1 MTRNFEFWWQNSREL
16 VSHSE
21 LFCDP
26 AVKKTLI
33 SVILSC
39 FITSSV
45 ALAQPN
51 PALKVVYPPTNHQTS
66 AEKIF
71 FIGTAPPNGQVLI
84 NGTPITRSRSGH
96 FAPSFPLKLG
106 ENIFQ
111 IRHQN
116 QTIEIKVNR
125 ISTQPEIPQGLAFAQ
140 GSLTPATDIARLPEE
155 LICFSAVAPPNASV
169 SVRLANQT
177 VRLVPQTQTAQLP
190 SNLAALTGR
199 NQPTNQSNSGRYEGC
214 TTLSL
219 LGGDAFTQM
228 IGNNII
234 SSAVVPDSRQ
244 NIELGKPEF
253 QLTLNGKTIT
263 QPGTGKVTILSPAQ
277 LPVAEVTVEAG
288 VARTGPSTDYSRLTP
303 LPQGTKGTV
312 TGIEGEWLRLDYGGW
327 IKSQETRIL
336 PGAIP
341 PRSIIRSVGYRR
353 IPGAT
358 TLVFPLQTPVPVS
371 VQQGDNSFTLTLYN
385 TTAQTDIIRL
395 DDDPLISRLD
405 WQQVAPGQVKY
416 TFNLKKNQQWGYNL
430 KYDNTTLILTL
441 RHAPVIK
448 QNKQKLLSGI
458 KILLDPGHGGKES
471 GAAGPNGYLEKD
483 VNLVVSK
490 LLRDELVKLGATVVM
505 TRETDQE
512 VSLPE
517 RQAIINRELPAIA
530 LSIHYN
536 ALPDNGDA
544 ENTQGV
550 GMFWY
555 HPQAHSLAVFMHNYL
570 VDKLDR
576 PSYGVFWNNLALTRP
591 ATAPSVL
598 LELGFMSNPN
608 EFEWVTNPQE
618 QQKLAKT
625 LADGI
630 TEWFRSVK

>member
-1 MTRNFEFWWQNSREL
+1 MKKIL
-16 VSHSE
+16 V
-21 LFCDP
+21 
-26 AVKKTLI
+26 

-39 FITSSV
+39 FLTSSV
-45 ALAQPN
+45 ALAQPT
-51 PALKVVYPPTNHQTS
+51 PLKVVYPPTNHQTS

-84 NGTPITRSRSGH
+84 NGKPISRSRDGH

-106 ENIFQ
+106 ENIFT

-116 QTIEIKVNR
+116 QVLEMKVNR
-125 ISTQPEIPQGLAFAQ
+125 ISNQPEIPQGLAFAQ
-140 GSLTPATDIARLPEE
+140 GSLTPVADIARLPGE

-169 SVRLANQT
+169 SVKLANQT
-177 VRLVPQTQTAQLP
+177 VRLLPQPQQAQLP
-190 SNLAALTGR
+190 SNLAVLTGQ
-199 NQPTNQSNSGRYEGC
+199 NQPNTQSNADKYEGC
-214 TTLSL
+214 TTVQSDNSFSFL
-219 LGGDAFTQM
+219 

-234 SSAVVPDSRQ
+234 SGDFIPDSSQ
-244 NIELGKPEF
+244 NSVDLGKPEF
-253 QLTLNGKTIT
+253 QLTLNGKTIA
-263 QPGTGKVTILSPAQ
+263 QPGNGKVTILSPTQ
-277 LPVAEVTVEAG
+277 LPVIEVTPEAG

-303 LPQGTKGTV
+303 LPQGTRGTV

-327 IKSQETRIL
+327 INSKETRTL

-341 PRSIIRSVGYRR
+341 PRAIIRSVGYRR
-353 IPGAT
+353 LPDT
-358 TLVFPLQTPVPVS
+358 TEMVFPLQAPVPVS
-371 VQQGDNSFTLTLYN
+371 VEQGEQTLSLTLYN

-416 TFNLKKNQQWGYNL
+416 TFNLKKRQQWGYKLRYNG
-430 KYDNTTLILTL
+430 TTLVLAL

-448 QNKQKLLSGI
+448 QNRQKPLSGI

-471 GAAGPNGYLEKD
+471 GAAGPTGYLEKD
-483 VNLVVSK
+483 VNLIVSR
-490 LLRDELVKLGATVVM
+490 LLREELVKRGATVVM
-505 TRETDQE
+505 TREDDRD

-517 RQAIINRELPAIA
+517 RQAIINRESPAIA

-536 ALPDNGDA
+536 SLPDNGDA

-550 GMFWY
+550 GTFWY
-555 HPQAHSLAVFMHNYL
+555 NSQAHSLAVFMHNYL
-570 VDKLDR
+570 VQKLAR

-608 EFEWVTNPQE
+608 EFEWVTNSQE
-618 QQKLAKT
+618 QKKLANT

>member
-1 MTRNFEFWWQNSREL
+1 MKK
-16 VSHSE
+16 
-21 LFCDP
+21 LF
-26 AVKKTLI
+26 V

-39 FITSSV
+39 FLTSSV
-45 ALAQPN
+45 ALAEPT
-51 PALKVVYPPTNHQTS
+51 PSLKVVYPPTNHQTS

-84 NGTPITRSRSGH
+84 NGKPINRSRSGN

-106 ENIFQ
+106 ENIFT

-116 QTIEIKVNR
+116 QVLEMKVNR
-125 ISTQPEIPQGLAFAQ
+125 ISNQPEIPQGLAFAQ
-140 GSLTPATDIARLPEE
+140 GSLTPAFDIARLPGE

-169 SVRLANQT
+169 SVKLADQT
-177 VRLVPQTQTAQLP
+177 VALLPQPQQAQLP
-190 SNLAALTGR
+190 SNLAALTGQ
-199 NQPTNQSNSGRYEGC
+199 NQPTTQSNAGKYEGC
-214 TTLSL
+214 TAVQPLNSYTLL
-219 LGGDAFTQM
+219 V
-228 IGNNII
+228 GNNII
-234 SSAVVPDSRQ
+234 SGAVIPDSSQ
-244 NIELGKPEF
+244 SSVDLGKPEF
-253 QLTLNGKTIT
+253 QLTLNGKTIA
-263 QPGTGKVTILSPAQ
+263 QPGNGKVTILSPTQ
-277 LPVAEVTVEAG
+277 LPVVEVTPEAG

-303 LPQGTKGTV
+303 LPQGTRGTV

-327 IKSQETRIL
+327 INSKETRTL

-353 IPGAT
+353 LPGT
-358 TLVFPLQTPVPVS
+358 TEMVFPLQTPVPMS
-371 VQQGDNSFTLTLYN
+371 VEQGEQTLSLTLYN

-416 TFNLKKNQQWGYNL
+416 TFNLKKRQQWGYKLRYNG
-430 KYDNTTLILTL
+430 TTLVLAL

-448 QNKQKLLSGI
+448 QSRQKPLSGI

-471 GAAGPNGYLEKD
+471 GAAGPTGYLEKD
-483 VNLVVSK
+483 VNLAVSR
-490 LLRDELVKLGATVVM
+490 LLREELVKRGATVVM
-505 TRETDQE
+505 TREDDRD

-517 RQAIINRELPAIA
+517 RQAIINRESPAIA

-536 ALPDNGDA
+536 SLPDNGDA

-555 HPQAHSLAVFMHNYL
+555 HPQANNLAVFMHNYL
-570 VDKLDR
+570 VTKLGR

-591 ATAPSVL
+591 AEAPSIL

-618 QQKLAKT
+618 QKKLAKV

-630 TEWFRSVK
+630 TEWFRNVK